1 MRRTL
6 SLSAIFLMTFSTSAS
21 ADLCDVKREELKLQ
35 GITVISCEKVDFEK
49 KAISSDYQSKQTEP
63 VAVYPSAV
71 REDLGQGKKGKYLYV
86 NEAPG
91 IKNSRYFN
99 PIVKS
104 DAPEGTA
111 PQQGFSL
118 LSKFTT
124 SLSTQFPED
133 QELLKWMND
142 PNGILKEVMPNSA
155 ASAMVG
161 RCEAWSAWS
170 LDPEI
175 RKVLG
180 RMSHGVLCGE
190 LIPYTRGELKELI
203 TLLYPAPELSS
214 RKYLGSV
221 FTNSGFYTPHEVEDA
236 NLALSKLGELAGG
249 SEFTPD
255 QVLLMASEAK
265 KKGQNLILDIDP
277 GREIWNQPIESVVDL
292 TFTDPVHPSSASLLS
307 SDFKSKGTEGDA
319 ILSDLSF
326 AENEL
331 KSMALLGRND
341 VPLSLCKVKED
352 LGLTCDGGPSSLS
365 EKVDS
370 LGGLR
375 KKGVDQGFIEAAP
388 TSIIRHQL
396 FIQYGVESAF
406 AVSED
411 LPSKTR
417 VLEYSEIGARKVW
430 SPAVRK
436 LSEVCT
442 SQEFLREDH
451 NSALADLDLNDDCQK
466 LKVKEIS
473 DREVMTGALP
483 PKKIES
489 YTATPQFGSDK
500 DSQMKKKAY
509 AHLMEMMKSCE
520 VYDSGVA
527 FLGHLKVALSKN
539 SLSSDDIQK
548 LAAEYQGVSKLLD
561 QKFVREE
568 IQSTLSNAGDPQ
580 AHVDG
585 LSRLYQALFKH

>member
-1 MRRTL
+1 MRGIL
-6 SLSAIFLMTFSTSAS
+6 SLSLMFLSALSTSAS

-91 IKNSRYFN
+91 IKNSKYFN
-99 PIVKS
+99 PITS
-104 DAPEGTA
+104 SNAPEGAA

-142 PNGILKEVMPNSA
+142 PNGILKEVMPNSG

-214 RKYLGSV
+214 RKYLGSI

-277 GREIWNQPIESVVDL
+277 GREIWNQPVESVVDL
-292 TFTDPVHPSSASLLS
+292 TFIDPLHPSSAKFLS
-307 SDFKSKGTEGDA
+307 SDFKSRGSEGDA
-319 ILSDLSF
+319 FLADLNS
-326 AENEL
+326 AESEL
-331 KSMALLGRND
+331 KSMALLGKNY
-341 VPLSLCKVKED
+341 VPLSLCKARED
-352 LGLTCDGGPSSLS
+352 LGLSCDTAPSRLS
-365 EKVDS
+365 EKVNYLDV
-370 LGGLR
+370 L
-375 KKGVDQGFIEAAP
+375 KKTASDRGFIESAP
-388 TSIIRHQL
+388 TGMIRHQL

-417 VLEYSEIGARKVW
+417 VLEYSEVGARKVW
-430 SPAVRK
+430 SPAVRR
-436 LSEVCT
+436 LSEVCG
-442 SQEFLREDH
+442 SQGFMREDH
-451 NSALADLDLNDDCQK
+451 NSALAGLDLNEDCQK
-466 LKVKEIS
+466 FKTKEIS

-483 PKKIES
+483 PKKIEC

-509 AHLMEMMKSCE
+509 AHLMEMMKSCD

-527 FLGHLKVALSKN
+527 FLGHLNVALSKN
-539 SLSSDDIQK
+539 SLNADDIKQ

-561 QKFVREE
+561 EKFVREE
-568 IQSTLSNAGDPQ
+568 IQSTLGNAGDPQ

-585 LSRLYQALFKH
+585 LSRLYEALFKH